1 MTKRG
6 PVEMGMAN
14 YFSILA
20 LRNQCTVLKKQK
32 DITLKDE
39 PPRSVGIQ
47 YATGEEWR
55 KSCRRNEETE
65 LKCKVCPAVDVS
77 GGENKLMP

>member
-1 MTKRG
+1 M
-6 PVEMGMAN
+6 
-14 YFSILA
+14 
-20 LRNQCTVLKKQK
+20 QK

-55 KSCRRNEETE
+55 KSCRRNEETK

-77 GGENKLMP
+77 GSVSKLMP